1 MLSSYLNLIKDRMT
15 THRSAYF
22 LRASPEPL
30 QAYALQ
36 VLVFLAIPR
45 EKAGMLGHPL
55 FLKRA
60 YS

>member
-1 MLSSYLNLIKDRMT
+1 MIKDRMT
-15 THRSAYF
+15 THRSAYV